1 MNLRTLTGDD
11 AETYKTVWLRA
22 LLEHP
27 EAFGSS
33 LEAEQNAP
41 LDVFAG
47 RLENTIPDTYW
58 LGAFES
64 EILVGIL
71 GFFRR
76 QGQKLEHKALL
87 GGMYVVPKARRYGVG
102 KSLLDEAVRRAKSTV
117 GLEELVLAV
126 TVGNSSAKQLYINAG
141 FEIYCRDK
149 RFIRVDGRDFDIE
162 WLRLELY

>member
-1 MNLRTLTGDD
+1 MNLQTLTGDD
-11 AETYKTVWLRA
+11 AEAYKTLWLRA

-33 LEAEQNAP
+33 LEAEQNAS

-47 RLENTIPDTYW
+47 RLENTVPDRYW
-58 LGAFES
+58 LGAFEN

-76 QGQKLEHKALL
+76 QGQKLEHKALI
-87 GGMYVVPKARRYGVG
+87 GGMYVVPEARRHDVG
-102 KSLLDEAVRRAKSTV
+102 KSLLGEAVRRAKSTL

-126 TVGNSSAKQLYINAG
+126 TVGNSSAEQLYKNAG
-141 FEIYCRDK
+141 FEVYCRDE
-149 RFIRVDGRDFDIE
+149 RFIRVDGRDYDIE
-162 WLRLELY
+162 WLRLELP